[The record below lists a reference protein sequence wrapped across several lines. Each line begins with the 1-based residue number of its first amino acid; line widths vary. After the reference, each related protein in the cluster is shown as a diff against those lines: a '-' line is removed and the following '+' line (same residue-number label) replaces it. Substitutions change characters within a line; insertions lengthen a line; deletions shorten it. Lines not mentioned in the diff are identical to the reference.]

1 MTPLLSPL
9 CTSDLEPDPPPFQE
23 FPELMALVFWAMK
36 VSFITAI
43 SPWAPDS
50 LVLGTVRRMSTHPVN
65 LYLYLYLYLYVL
77 TLNKEQRPLTAT
89 AV

>member
-1 MTPLLSPL
+1 MTPLLSSL
-9 CTSDLEPDPPPFQE
+9 CTADLEPDPPPFQE

-50 LVLGTVRRMSTHPVN
+50 LVLGTVRWMSTHPVN
-65 LYLYLYLYLYVL
+65 LYLYLYLYVL

>member
-1 MTPLLSPL
+1 MTPLLSSL
-9 CTSDLEPDPPPFQE
+9 CTADLEPDPPPFQE

-43 SPWAPDS
+43 SPRAPDS

-65 LYLYLYLYLYVL
+65 LYLYLYLYVL